1 MPTNHHC
8 NHSMISLPYHSPLGM
23 LSFPPHIT
31 LHAQAPGLFRPAR
44 PSRHALHVACA
55 AGRRRPLL
63 RRRRKLSAK
72 QRKRRKYQ
80 DIPQRLL
87 GVKPTDA
94 EFEGRLMAG
103 RLGVQ
108 RQAKGSREG
117 WTGTYCSSAAG
128 GQAHR
133 RKV

>member
-1 MPTNHHC
+1 M
-8 NHSMISLPYHSPLGM
+8 LPLQPRL
-23 LSFPPHIT
+23 P
-31 LHAQAPGLFRPAR
+31 LHAQAPVLFRPAP
-44 PSRHALHVACA
+44 PSRHTLHVACA

-103 RLGVQ
+103 TE
-108 RQAKGSREG
+108 GSG
-117 WTGTYCSSAAG
+117 GAG
-128 GQAHR
+128 D
-133 RKV
+133 